1 MPSPL
6 TPSSSQ
12 EIIAI
17 SPPTRRSPIKRKPNV
32 IPQPSLSA
40 SGPTSTSTSKT
51 LSHMSNY
58 ASTNSGSSSSSTTL
72 PQPKT
77 FQPSTELRSKIA
89 DHVRADKYLQQIGE
103 VDTPGDP
110 SSVRRSVE
118 ERSKDRVGSKRKIR
132 QEEVEKERK
141 RLAGEGEGE
150 GEGRM
155 NRERTTQRMVCPLYR
170 PCSYTFRKIDESS

>member
-1 MPSPL
+1 
-6 TPSSSQ
+6 
-12 EIIAI
+12 
-17 SPPTRRSPIKRKPNV
+17 
-32 IPQPSLSA
+32 
-40 SGPTSTSTSKT
+40 
-51 LSHMSNY
+51 MSNY
-58 ASTNSGSSSSSTTL
+58 ASTTSGSSSSSTTL

-77 FQPSTELRSKIA
+77 FQPSSELRSKIA

-141 RLAGEGEGE
+141 RLAGEAEGK
-150 GEGRM
+150 M
-155 NRERTTQRMVCPLYR
+155 DRERTTQRMVCSVSSSLFSVFSLTSRLPLR
-170 PCSYTFRKIDESS
+170 WRS